1 MRCIL
6 GHIMVALLVLCCFSA
21 NSQGISFYNDYLGN
35 IWVFDG
41 DNTRQ
46 IDHLPPK
53 SYGVGNSSFVYEDNS
68 GGLKI
73 YHNHFVHNASTF
85 VSDYVVTDNLISFSM
100 NTQLKVFDD
109 DNFYTLCASA
119 DKYWASDDIV
129 VWYDDMQHLLMC
141 YWNGNK
147 YTLDDVLSS
156 GSPSDVYIGEN
167 IAAFIDVNGN
177 LNAFYLGE
185 IEQIVY
191 GKNLGGVAIGRDI
204 VAFVDSSTVSFHAFY
219 KNEFVD
225 LEDFVPSTFKC
236 GDGFVAY
243 VDASSYLKVF
253 DGYQTHTI
261 SFTFDVSKIDTDDP
275 NRDFY
280 EIADEI
286 MVFGEQHYFKAY
298 VNGKIYT
305 LESYIPE
312 KYCINNKSVVY
323 LDQLGNLKYF
333 DGSKTET
340 ISYEKVTDFE
350 LTGDAVRYTFGVK
363 SENIYYEGK
372 TYKND

>member
-1 MRCIL
+1 MKSVLKHMAVI
-6 GHIMVALLVLCCFSA
+6 LVLLAALSA
-21 NSQGISFYNDYLGN
+21 RSQGISFYNDYLGN
-35 IWVFDG
+35 VWVFDN
-41 DNTRQ
+41 DNTKQ
-46 IDHLPPK
+46 IEHLPLK

-73 YHNHFVHNASTF
+73 YHKHFLHSASSF
-85 VSDYVVTDNLISFSM
+85 VSDYTVTDNLIPFIM

-109 DNFYTLCASA
+109 SNILTLCASA
-119 DKYWASDDIV
+119 AEYWASDDVV

-141 YWNGNK
+141 YWNGKK

-156 GSPSDVYIGEN
+156 GKPSFVKVGEN

-177 LNAFYLGE
+177 LNAFFNGE
-185 IEQIVY
+185 IEQIIY
-191 GKNLGGVAIGRDI
+191 GKNLGGIALGRDI
-204 VAFVDSSTVSFHAFY
+204 IAFVDSSTNSFSAFY
-219 KNEFVD
+219 NNEFVE
-225 LEDFVPSTFKC
+225 LEDFPPSTFKC

-261 SFTFDVSKIDTDDP
+261 SITFDVSKIDTDDP

-286 MVFGEQHYFKAY
+286 MVFGEQSYFKAY
-298 VNGKIYT
+298 VNGKIFT

-312 KYCINNKSVVY
+312 KYFINNHSVAY
-323 LDQLGNLKYF
+323 LDQMGNLKYF
-333 DGSKTET
+333 DGNKTEI
-340 ISYEKVTDFE
+340 ISYEKVSDFE
-350 LTGDAVRYTFGVK
+350 ITGNAVRYSFGVK

>member
-1 MRCIL
+1 MEFCVRHIIL
-6 GHIMVALLVLCCFSA
+6 LLLLSCGLVAK
-21 NSQGISFYNDYLGN
+21 SQDISFYNDYLGN

-41 DNTRQ
+41 DNTKQ

-53 SYGVGNSSFVYEDNS
+53 SYGVGNKTFVYVDNS

-73 YHNHFVHNASTF
+73 YHNHYLHNASSF

-109 DNFYTLCASA
+109 GNLYTLCASA
-119 DKYWASDDIV
+119 AKYWANDDVV

-141 YWNGNK
+141 YWNGQK

-156 GSPSDVYIGEN
+156 GEPSFVDVGEN
-167 IAAFIDVNGN
+167 IVVFIDVNGN
-177 LNAFYLGE
+177 LNAFYLGA
-185 IEQIVY
+185 IEQIIY
-191 GKNLGGVAIGRDI
+191 GKNLGEVALGRDI
-204 VAFVDSSTVSFHAFY
+204 VAFVDASTGSFHAFCN
-219 KNEFVD
+219 NEFVD
-225 LEDFVPSTFKC
+225 LEDFVPQTFMC
-236 GDGFVAY
+236 GDRFVAY

-253 DGYQTHTI
+253 DGYQTHTVSI
-261 SFTFDVSKIDTDDP
+261 TFDISKIDTDDP
-275 NRDFY
+275 DRDFY
-280 EIADEI
+280 DIADGI

-298 VNGKIYT
+298 IDGRVYT
-305 LESYIPE
+305 LESFIPE
-312 KYCINNKSVVY
+312 KYQINNHSVAY
-323 LDQLGNLKYF
+323 LDQMGNLKYF
-333 DGSKTET
+333 DGTKTET

-363 SENIYYEGK
+363 SENIYYKGK